1 MTLQDYLKQCS
12 KEERDQL
19 WGGSRT
25 RRAYLYNI
33 SKSLQ
38 RQKAGLPQESHDRFP
53 SPALAMELERSL
65 APTSGRIF
73 GVISFMVVSSCPL
86 NGDFAPAPILP
97 GVGGSFYTCPQP
109 ELQAP
114 K

>member
-53 SPALAMELERSL
+53 SPALAMELERL
-65 APTSGRIF
+65 TKGKVTRADLRPD
-73 GVISFMVVSSCPL
+73 L
-86 NGDFAPAPILP
+86 WGD
-97 GVGGSFYTCPQP
+97 
-109 ELQAP
+109 
-114 K
+114 